1 MQKLMVYGASGYTG
15 RMAAEQAHAAGL
27 PLVLGGR
34 SRAPLIQLGDRLG
47 ADCRIFGLSD
57 SDAIDEALVDVFAV
71 LNCAG
76 PYMDTA
82 EPLMRAAIRSGV
94 HYLDIAAELDSYR
107 LAEELDGAAE
117 AAGVMLL
124 PGSGGSVAMLGCLA
138 GHAATRVKR
147 PRKVAIALHVAG
159 SMSRG
164 SAISASRN
172 LLAETLVLQDGQVTQ
187 RPAGETALFDFGHGE
202 VPCFGVTLPDIITI
216 GRSTGIPDVET
227 YLHVSGN
234 AFPEGD
240 LTALPDGPDA
250 AEREAN
256 RYQAA
261 VAITAADGTIAR
273 SMLDTVNGY
282 SFTPMAAA
290 EAARRVLAGE
300 FRAGFQT
307 PAGLFGSGFAE
318 TIADTRIFDFP
329 LDRGGDDHAT
339 SGQA

>member
-1 MQKLMVYGASGYTG
+1 MQKLMIYGASGYTG

-34 SRAPLIQLGDRLG
+34 SHASLVQLGEELG
-47 ADCRIFGLSD
+47 ADCRVFELSD
-57 SDAIDEALVDVFAV
+57 SDAIENALVDVSAV

-107 LAEELDGAAE
+107 LAEELDEDAK

-138 GHAATRVKR
+138 GHAAARVEN

-172 LLAETLVLQDGQVTQ
+172 VVIETLTLHDGRVTP
-187 RPAGETALFDFGHGE
+187 RPAGETALFDFGRGE
-202 VPCFGVTLPDIITI
+202 VSCFAVTLPDIITI

-227 YLHVSGN
+227 YVHVSGN

-240 LTALPDGPDA
+240 LATLPDGPDA
-250 AEREAN
+250 AERKAN
-256 RYQAA
+256 RYHAA
-261 VAITAADGTIAR
+261 VAVTAADGTVAR
-273 SMLDTVNGY
+273 SVLDTVNGY

-300 FRAGFQT
+300 VRAGFQT
-307 PAGLFGSGFAE
+307 PAVSPVSTTGTDL
-318 TIADTRIFDFP
+318 R
-329 LDRGGDDHAT
+329 L
-339 SGQA
+339 

>member
-1 MQKLMVYGASGYTG
+1 MRKLMIYGATGYTG

-34 SRAPLIQLGDRLG
+34 SRASLTPIAERLG
-47 ADCRIFGLSD
+47 AACRVFDLSD
-57 SDAIDEALVDVFAV
+57 RAAIDTALADVSAV

-82 EPLMRAAIRSGV
+82 EPLIRAAIRSGV

-107 LAEELDGAAE
+107 LAEELDEDAK

-124 PGSGGSVAMLGCLA
+124 PGSGGSVAMLGCLT
-138 GHAATRVKR
+138 GHAAARVKN
-147 PRKVAIALHVAG
+147 PRKVAVALHVAG
-159 SMSRG
+159 AMSRG

-172 LLAETLVLQDGQVTQ
+172 LVTETLTLHEGRLTP
-187 RPAGETALFDFGHGE
+187 RPAGQTALFDFGNGE
-202 VPCFGVTLPDIITI
+202 VPCFAVTLPDIITI

-227 YLHVSGN
+227 YVHVSGS

-240 LTALPDGPDA
+240 VTELPDGPDA
-250 AEREAN
+250 AERTAN

-261 VAITAADGTIAR
+261 VAVTAADGTVAH

-300 FRAGFQT
+300 VRAGFQT
-307 PAGLFGSGFAE
+307 PAELFGNGFAE
-318 TIADTRIFDFP
+318 TIADTRITDLP
-329 LDRGGDDHAT
+329 LIYGNDEHAA
-339 SGQA
+339 S

>member
-1 MQKLMVYGASGYTG
+1 MMQKLMIYGAGGYTG

-34 SRAPLIQLGDRLG
+34 SHASLVQIGDLLG
-47 ADCRIFGLSD
+47 ADSRVFDLSD
-57 SDAIDEALVDVFAV
+57 ADAIDQALVDMSAV

-82 EPLMRAAIRSGV
+82 EPLMLAAIRSGV

-107 LAEELDGAAE
+107 LAEELDEDAK

-138 GHAATRVKR
+138 GHAAARVEN
-147 PRKVAIALHVAG
+147 PRKVAVALHVTG

-172 LLAETLVLQDGQVTQ
+172 LVAETLMLHEGLVTARPSGQ
-187 RPAGETALFDFGHGE
+187 TALFDFGNGD
-202 VPCFGVTLPDIITI
+202 VSCFAVTLPDIITI

-227 YLHVSGN
+227 YVHVSGS

-240 LTALPDGPDA
+240 LTALPDGPDVE
-250 AEREAN
+250 EREAN

-261 VAITAADGTIAR
+261 VKVTAADGTTAR
-273 SMLDTVNGY
+273 SVLDTVNGY

-300 FRAGFQT
+300 VRAGFQT
-307 PAGLFGSGFAE
+307 PAALFGNGFAG
-318 TIADTRIFDFP
+318 TIADTRIIDLP
-329 LDRGGDDHAT
+329 LAPYGE
-339 SGQA
+339 